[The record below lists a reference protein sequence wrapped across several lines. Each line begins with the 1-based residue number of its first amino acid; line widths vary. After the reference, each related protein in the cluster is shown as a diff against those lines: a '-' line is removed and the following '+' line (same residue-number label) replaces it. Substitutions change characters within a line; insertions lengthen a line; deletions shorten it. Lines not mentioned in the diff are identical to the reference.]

1 MDARQEPSP
10 SVAPKLRPRVPPKA
24 IPILFPPSST
34 NRIVMARNV
43 AETLA
48 VAIVGGGALGLVGFP
63 AGWLSGAILAVA
75 GCAIAGRPMMLP
87 VLLTRA
93 IFVLIGISLGAVV
106 TPETLHGMATYP
118 ASIAVLIVAMACIG
132 VAGAG
137 YLQLVHG
144 WDKTAAYLAAAPG
157 GMSQVLVLAADLGAD
172 LRAVAI
178 VQSIRVVVVAVGLP
192 AGLSLLGLAGHAAR
206 RGNGPLTLALADEMA
221 LLVVAAIAGAMIAH
235 RFKLPGG
242 LMFGAMFASAALHGS
257 GLIHAV
263 VPSWIANAAMIAL
276 GAVTGSRFTNTP
288 PRLLLN
294 YLGAGFGSFAVA
306 VTIAAIFGSGLIG
319 YFSLQP
325 AEVMIAFAPGSVDA
339 MMLLALA
346 LHLDPV
352 YVGAHHV
359 MRIVFVSVAMP
370 LLARRAAGK
379 PAPPADPKAPPREQV
394 PFQD

>member
-1 MDARQEPSP
+1 MRDASRGCGSLG
-10 SVAPKLRPRVPPKA
+10 SRPLTPPPATQPAA
-24 IPILFPPSST
+24 IGRHF
-34 NRIVMARNV
+34 

-48 VAIVGGGALGLVGFP
+48 VAVIGGGALGLTGFP

-75 GCAIAGRPMMLP
+75 GAAIAGRPMLLP
-87 VLLTRA
+87 NWFSHAVFL
-93 IFVLIGISLGAVV
+93 LIGISLGAVV

-118 ASIAVLIVAMACIG
+118 ASIAVLTVAMACIG

-144 WDKTAAYLAAAPG
+144 WDRTAAYLAAAPG

-172 LRAVAI
+172 LRGVAI

-206 RGNGPLTLALADEMA
+206 RGNGPFTLALVDEMA
-221 LLVVAAIAGAMIAH
+221 LLVAAAIVFAAIAH

-242 LMFGAMFASAALHGS
+242 LLFGAMFASAALHGT
-257 GLIHAV
+257 GLVHAV
-263 VPSWIANAAMIAL
+263 VPSWMANAAMIAL
-276 GAVTGSRFTNTP
+276 GAITGSRFTNTP
-288 PRLLLN
+288 LRLLLR

-306 VTIAAIFGSGLIG
+306 LTIAAVFASALVA
-319 YFSLQP
+319 YFALP
-325 AEVMIAFAPGSVDA
+325 AAEVMIAFAPGSVDA

-359 MRIVFVSVAMP
+359 MRIVLVSLALPFV
-370 LLARRAAGK
+370 ARRVAGK
-379 PAPPADPKAPPREQV
+379 TEAPN
-394 PFQD
+394 